1 MESSVLRFVLD
12 TLTRSVRLQEA
23 IFEAR
28 RFAKSLVSAPRRPLS
43 GLVPR
48 HKSPLTSCFAF
59 AKQMAATGGK
69 DRGHEHW
76 CRGQPGD
83 CPAEP
88 PGGEHGL
95 ARSLFADPRFGPLP
109 ALLVTLTVV
118 TGVVDAVSILAL
130 GRVFVAN
137 MTGNVVFAAFAL
149 VGAPGFS
156 LSASLFALAGFL
168 VGAYA
173 GGLMIARSADRG
185 ALLRAGTA
193 AEVLLAAV
201 ALLIAAL
208 SGDPG
213 ASHGT
218 LHLGTAGAFGAAV
231 TDVLACLLA
240 VALGIQNAVAR
251 KLAVPDMTTTVLT
264 MTLTGLGAD
273 LRAAR
278 HRLCQ
283 ALPGDRGAGRARPTG
298 CSWSPPW
305 SRAARP
311 VPPSPCGSARCPR
324 WPWRRRCSPS
334 RRSAP
339 RRQARG
345 GSSARPRGA
354 RFPRARAD
362 LLLGAS
368 LTSPQTS
375 AATSVISS
383 SFAFCSSA
391 VSALPCSVDAK
402 PHCPDRHSWSRSTYL
417 AASSMR
423 RLRSSFDSS
432 SGRLVVTRPRTTCL
446 PGGTKRSGSKPPE
459 RSSSYSRKNPST
471 SSPLNSASATNS

>member
-1 MESSVLRFVLD
+1 MSTGAGDS
-12 TLTRSVRLQEA
+12 
-23 IFEAR
+23 
-28 RFAKSLVSAPRRPLS
+28 PGRP
-43 GLVPR
+43 
-48 HKSPLTSCFAF
+48 A
-59 AKQMAATGGK
+59 
-69 DRGHEHW
+69 
-76 CRGQPGD
+76 
-83 CPAEP
+83 PAEP
-88 PGGEHGL
+88 RPASEHGL

-185 ALLRAGTA
+185 ALLRTGTA

-218 LHLGTAGAFGAAV
+218 LQLGAAGAFGAAV

-240 VALGIQNAVAR
+240 GALGIQNAVAR

-273 LRAAR
+273 LRAGTGPGSAGPAR
-278 HRLCQ
+278 T
-283 ALPGDRGAGRARPTG
+283 AA
-298 CSWSPPW
+298 
-305 SRAARP
+305 RAALARRLL
-311 VPPSPCGSARCPR
+311 VVAAMVAGGAAGATLALRMSPLSAIALATALLAVAALGATTA
-324 WPWRRRCSPS
+324 S
-334 RRSAP
+334 
-339 RRQARG
+339 RG
-345 GSSARPRGA
+345 GSSGTASWRA
-354 RFPRARAD
+354 FPA
-362 LLLGAS
+362 G
-368 LTSPQTS
+368 
-375 AATSVISS
+375 
-383 SFAFCSSA
+383 
-391 VSALPCSVDAK
+391 K
-402 PHCPDRHSWSRSTYL
+402 
-417 AASSMR
+417 
-423 RLRSSFDSS
+423 
-432 SGRLVVTRPRTTCL
+432 G
-446 PGGTKRSGSKPPE
+446 
-459 RSSSYSRKNPST
+459 
-471 SSPLNSASATNS
+471 